1 MVAKPLCPLYKNI
14 IKHLDRARYPEL
26 RYCKDSLIE
35 KTMYRNYKN
44 MELCQKALLKNA
56 LDTGGQDNFSIVL
69 CATLPLNSTKCRVG
83 LKGKI
88 KKFLAKL

>member
-1 MVAKPLCPLYKNI
+1 
-14 IKHLDRARYPEL
+14 
-26 RYCKDSLIE
+26 
-35 KTMYRNYKN
+35 
-44 MELCQKALLKNA
+44 MEQCQKALLKNA
-56 LDTGGQDNFSIVL
+56 LDTGGQDNISIVL

>member
-1 MVAKPLCPLYKNI
+1 MLTTPATKFFFLFFFYWSPASAYFSYLF
-14 IKHLDRARYPEL
+14 ARFRL
-26 RYCKDSLIE
+26 RFW
-35 KTMYRNYKN
+35 
-44 MELCQKALLKNA
+44 KALLKNA
-56 LDTGGQDNFSIVL
+56 LDTGGQDNISIVL